1 MRFIVVLFLFA
12 DVAVGATFFEWL
24 FGIKPDHV
32 SHAYTVLSSESDLQ
46 VAING
51 SDEKP
56 VIAWFTASWCGPCK
70 RIAPSV
76 GQMATA
82 ESSIE
87 FIQIDLDNHP
97 ALADAMG
104 IQAVPTF
111 VMYLNK
117 AEVGRTSGAVIE
129 KIQEMVNASRIVQ
142 QVPPQKVKLNRKNK
156 TNRKG
161 KKERKGKE
169 EGEVL

>member
-12 DVAVGATFFEWL
+12 DMAVGTTFFEWL
-24 FGIKPDHV
+24 FGIKPDQGPP
-32 SHAYTVLSSESDLQ
+32 AYTVLSSDSDLQ

-70 RIAPSV
+70 MIAPSV
-76 GQMATA
+76 GKMATA

-87 FIQIDLDNHP
+87 FIQIDIDEHP
-97 ALADAMG
+97 ALADAIG

-129 KIQEMVNASRIVQ
+129 KIQEMVDANRIVQ
-142 QVPPQKVKLNRKNK
+142 RVPPQKVKLNRKNK
-156 TNRKG
+156 TNRKV
-161 KKERKGKE
+161 KKILKE